1 MSNQFKAFLVDKN
14 NDGSVNSDFTQ
25 LTTDVLPEGEVLIK
39 VHYTGINY
47 KDALATTDNNQILK
61 SYPMVPGIDLAGT
74 VVESEDPT
82 INEG

>member
-1 MSNQFKAFLVDKN
+1 MDKN

-25 LTTDVLPEGEVLIK
+25 LTTDDLPKGEVLIK
-39 VHYTGINY
+39 VHYSGINY

-74 VVESEDPT
+74 VVESEDQQLMKVKKS
-82 INEG
+82 